1 MPLRRVTLGE
11 TFESVLGAARTGEQ
25 WAWEEIYRDL
35 APFVLGYLR
44 ARGAAEPDDLTGEV
58 FLQRVRD
65 LSRLEGGERDFR
77 SWVFT
82 VAYHRLLD
90 ERRRRGRRPVE
101 PAPVHEI
108 ADQQAGGNVEDEA
121 IARIEEQQIRRVLA
135 RLSSDQQSVILLRVL
150 GDLTVE
156 QVATVLGKSPGAVK
170 ALQRRGLAALKREL
184 SKIGATL

>member
-1 MPLRRVTLGE
+1 M
-11 TFESVLGAARTGEQ
+11 
-25 WAWEEIYRDL
+25 
-35 APFVLGYLR
+35 
-44 ARGAAEPDDLTGEV
+44 
-58 FLQRVRD
+58 
-65 LSRLEGGERDFR
+65 
-77 SWVFT
+77 FT
-82 VAYHRLLD
+82 VAHHRLLD